1 MLCFSSCLFKTL
13 PPQNNQYALI
23 GQLTQARAS
32 TGNKSRAAV
41 LNQFLHSK
49 LAAGHILWCSVTKS
63 HNLRSSVKDFFWHLT
78 VEIIFRFIVT
88 ELQGKHISSVL
99 HYLYVRTFLI

>member
-23 GQLTQARAS
+23 GQLTQAGAS
-32 TGNKSRAAV
+32 TGHKSRAAV
-41 LNQFLHSK
+41 LNQFLRSK

-63 HNLRSSVKDFFWHLT
+63 HNLRSSVKDFLWHLAM
-78 VEIIFRFIVT
+78 EIIFSFIWI

-99 HYLYVRTFLI
+99 HYKYGRTIVF